1 MSMFVRKGRDV
12 SIRRMTA
19 EDIEEVRE
27 VGQLAWSDLA
37 MHDVGRRFKY
47 PKRSEKIISAYLWK
61 DPQGC
66 FVAEEKG
73 KIIVSAVCHVCGGVG
88 WTGPLEVL
96 PSYQDHGIG
105 RRLLNACE
113 GRMIERGCAV
123 IGLETLSHLPKNLHF
138 YLTSGYRP
146 DKTVLIMEKVLGHVD
161 ESVEQVHELTL
172 DSLDSGLEKV
182 SRLSQQVHLHLDHSL
197 DAEAI
202 LRKDLGHVYL
212 LEEGNNTLG
221 CALLHTYQRG
231 EESAYSSVKAV
242 LIDPASPDPSGVL
255 HRLLARCEMGSLE
268 EGKEKTITRFAVG
281 DPQLYQCLLSR
292 TYLLKGANLRLIKRG
307 EYSERSKWSITSWAG

>member
-12 SIRRMTA
+12 VIRRMIA

-27 VGQLAWSDLA
+27 VGQIAWSDLA

-47 PKRSEKIISAYLWK
+47 PKRSEKIIAAYLWK

-73 KIIVSAVCHVCGGVG
+73 KIVGSAVCHVCGKVG

-105 RRLLNACE
+105 KRLLNACE
-113 GRMIERGCAV
+113 ARIIERGCAV

-138 YLTSGYRP
+138 YLSSGYRP

-161 ESVEQVHELTL
+161 ENVEQVREMTL
-172 DSLDSGLEKV
+172 ASLDAGLEKV
-182 SRLSQQVHLHLDHSL
+182 SRLSQQVHHQLDHSL

-212 LEEGNNTLG
+212 LEDGDRTLG

-242 LIDPASPDPSGVL
+242 LIDPAAPDPAAVL
-255 HRLLARCEMGSLE
+255 DRLLAKCEMGSLE

-281 DPQLYQCLLSR
+281 DPQLYQRLLSR
-292 TYLLKGANLRLIKRG
+292 TYLLKGANLRLIKKG
-307 EYSERSKWSITSWAG
+307 EYNERSRWSITSWAG

>member
-12 SIRRMTA
+12 VIRKMRA
-19 EDIEEVRE
+19 EDIEDVRE

-37 MHDVGRRFKY
+37 MHDAGRRFKY
-47 PKRSEKIISAYLWK
+47 PKRSEKIIAAYLWK

-66 FVAEEKG
+66 IVAEEKG
-73 KIIVSAVCHVCGGVG
+73 KIIGSAVCHVSGKVG

-113 GRMIERGCAV
+113 ARLIERGCAV
-123 IGLETLSHLPKNLHF
+123 IGLETLSHFPKNLHF
-138 YLTSGYRP
+138 YLTSGYQP
-146 DKTVLIMEKVLGHVD
+146 DKTVLIMEKILGHED
-161 ESVEQVHELTL
+161 EYVEQAQELTL
-172 DSLDSGLEKV
+172 ASLDHGLKKI
-182 SRLSQQVHLHLDHSL
+182 SQLSQKVHPHLDHAL

-212 LEEGNNTLG
+212 LEDGDRTLG

-242 LIDPASPDPSGVL
+242 LIDPAAPDPATVL
-255 HRLLARCEMGSLE
+255 DHLLARCEMGSLK

-281 DPQLYQCLLSR
+281 DPQLYQGLLSR
-292 TYLLKGANLRLIKRG
+292 TYLLKGVNLRLIKKGDYNERG
-307 EYSERSKWSITSWAG
+307 KWSITSWAG

>member
-12 SIRRMTA
+12 VIRRMMA
-19 EDIEEVRE
+19 EDVEDVRE

-47 PKRSEKIISAYLWK
+47 PKRSEKIIAAYLWK
-61 DPQGC
+61 DPLGC
-66 FVAEEKG
+66 IVAEEKG
-73 KIIVSAVCHVCGGVG
+73 KIIGSAVCHVCGKVG

-113 GRMIERGCAV
+113 ARMIERGCAV
-123 IGLETLSHLPKNLHF
+123 IGLETLSHLPKNMHF
-138 YLTSGYRP
+138 YLSSGYRP
-146 DKTVLIMEKVLGHVD
+146 DKTVLIMEKVLGHED
-161 ESVEQVHELTL
+161 ESVEHVHELTMA
-172 DSLDSGLEKV
+172 SLDLGLKKI
-182 SRLSQQVHLHLDHSL
+182 SQLSQLVHPHLDHSL

-202 LRKDLGHVYL
+202 LRKELGHVYL
-212 LEEGNNTLG
+212 LEDGDRTLG

-242 LIDPASPDPSGVL
+242 LIDPAAPDPSTVL
-255 HRLLARCEMGSLE
+255 NHLLARCEMGSLE

-292 TYLLKGANLRLIKRG
+292 TYLLKGVNLRLIKKGDYNERG
-307 EYSERSKWSITSWAG
+307 KWSITSWAG